1 MANQLGQPAWPASS
15 ASQRGQ
21 PPWPASFASQLG
33 QPAWPASLASQLGQ
47 QAWPAC
53 LASKLGEQAWP
64 ASLASELGQQ
74 RWPANLASQL
84 SQRAW
89 PTTLANKLRQPAQPA
104 SLTSQLGQQAWPAS
118 LASKLPHA
126 RDRRAVGFGQDS
138 ALYIWE
144 PEIRTPDEEPRSR
157 IARLNPDT
165 RPERCPWLNP
175 KRAIQTLNAARFHP
189 RCRSPRLRSV
199 TFRLATTQGSDA
211 LWGLGR
217 LRRPNPGPRRKTL
230 SASALCAAML

>member
-1 MANQLGQPAWPASS
+1 M
-15 ASQRGQ
+15 
-21 PPWPASFASQLG
+21 
-33 QPAWPASLASQLGQ
+33 
-47 QAWPAC
+47 
-53 LASKLGEQAWP
+53 
-64 ASLASELGQQ
+64 
-74 RWPANLASQL
+74 ASQL
-84 SQRAW
+84 S
-89 PTTLANKLRQPAQPA
+89 QPAQPA
-104 SLTSQLGQQAWPAS
+104 SVASHLGQQSSPASLTSELGQQAWPAS

-126 RDRRAVGFGQDS
+126 RDRRAVGFGQDA

-144 PEIRTPDEEPRSR
+144 PEIRTPDGEPRSR

-189 RCRSPRLRSV
+189 RCRSPRLRSG

-217 LRRPNPGPRRKTL
+217 LRRPNPGPRCKTL